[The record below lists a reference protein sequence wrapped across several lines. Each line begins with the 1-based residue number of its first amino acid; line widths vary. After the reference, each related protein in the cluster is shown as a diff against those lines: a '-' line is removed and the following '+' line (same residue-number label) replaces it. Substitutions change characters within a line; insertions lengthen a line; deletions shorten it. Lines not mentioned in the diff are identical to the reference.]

1 MLENHTYNLMK
12 QLVQENKSL
21 WRIKK
26 NYIGDAGDCAECQT
40 FWKKME
46 KDKEDH
52 VEELSGL
59 IKKHLG

>member
-1 MLENHTYNLMK
+1 MTNNHLYNLMK

-26 NYIGDAGDCAECQT
+26 NYLKDSKNCKDCKN

-46 KDKEDH
+46 KDKERH
-52 VEELSGL
+52 VKEMEKM
-59 IKKHLG
+59 IRKHL

>member
-1 MLENHTYNLMK
+1 MTENHLYNLMK

-26 NYIGDAGDCAECQT
+26 HYVEDAEGCEDCRA

-46 KDKEDH
+46 EDKETR
-52 VEELSGL
+52 VKELEEL
-59 IKKHLG
+59 IKGHM

>member
-1 MLENHTYNLMK
+1 MTENHIYNLMK

-26 NYIGDAGDCAECQT
+26 HYMDESKGCEECQS

-46 KDKEDH
+46 ADKEAY
-52 VEELSGL
+52 VKEMEEL
-59 IKKHLG
+59 IKKHM